1 MEEPEFVYKEEVY
14 VIIPRMALKFNER
27 KMGWSDDADM
37 TVDQLKYELKLF
49 FLIFIPILVLEF
61 HNAITPSI
69 PCISII

>member
-14 VIIPRMALKFNER
+14 ATIPQMALKFYER

-49 FLIFIPILVLEF
+49 FLIFISILTL
-61 HNAITPSI
+61 
-69 PCISII
+69 